1 MQNLI
6 FSTEAAKESMKSSR
20 RISTP
25 GIHEDVK
32 LTSVTIDKSKS
43 GADYMEFRYDKDD
56 GAYAVQRVWSPSLD
70 NLRLNDGET
79 EADAAQREVNS
90 KLQHIQHV
98 LDTYLPSN
106 QSTIIAGS
114 YQEFCDIS
122 KRRLEPAMKDV
133 KLRIKLLMD
142 AEGQY
147 VQFPRFTPYIEKQ
160 VDGQASRLFITDWEK
175 DKRMT
180 KAAPKDGA
188 NGAILGFTGTE
199 KNSEAKASDLP
210 F

>member
-32 LTSVTIDKSKS
+32 MTSVTIDKSKS
-43 GADYMEFRYDKDD
+43 GADFMEFRFDRED
-56 GAYAVQRVWSPSLD
+56 GAYAVQRVWAPSLD
-70 NLRLNDGET
+70 NLRVNEGET

-90 KLQHIQHV
+90 RLQHIQHM

-106 QSTIIAGS
+106 QSTIVAAS
-114 YQEFCDIS
+114 YQEFCDQA
-122 KRRLEPAMKDV
+122 KRRLEPVVKDV
-133 KLRIKLLMD
+133 NLRIKLLMD

-160 VDGQASRLFITDWEK
+160 VEGQSSKLFITEWEK

-180 KAAPKDGA
+180 KAAVKDGA
-188 NGAILGFTGTE
+188 NGAIVGQFTPKG
-199 KNSEAKASDLP
+199 NDEAKASDLP